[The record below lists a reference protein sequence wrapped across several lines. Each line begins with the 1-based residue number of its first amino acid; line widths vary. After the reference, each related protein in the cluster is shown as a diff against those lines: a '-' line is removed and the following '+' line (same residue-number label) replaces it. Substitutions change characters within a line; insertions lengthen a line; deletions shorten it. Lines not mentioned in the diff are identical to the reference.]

1 MSNTVIFVYGT
12 LKQGEAQELGAFKPT
27 PRFLGEGWMQ
37 GRLYNLGHCPGMVLD
52 SAGSPVWGE
61 VYEIDSD
68 LFEELDRWEAECG
81 EFVLTE
87 GTAWVADRPVN
98 VKVYVVGAEQPL
110 PDMPVKSGR
119 WSTRTN
125 AAGGEERRHVIPVCF
140 GGVFGPDLEK
150 VGELSGLLPE
160 ALIALL
166 TSQRY
171 EVTGES
177 ARPAFRH
184 LKGVPEAVRSV
195 RRSVPRAGVA
205 AGTLGILDGHCGLYP
220 VTGPAS
226 WSLIGRTPLV
236 PGRQVLELLPG
247 DTVEFRRISVEEYEQ
262 KLCVGE
268 VAQVEA
274 CYGR

>member
-27 PRFLGEGWMQ
+27 PRFLGEAWMQ

-61 VYEIDSD
+61 VYEIDSN

-98 VKVYVVGAEQPL
+98 VKVYVVGAGQPL

-119 WSTRTN
+119 WSTRTS
-125 AAGGEERRHVIPVCF
+125 AAGGEERHHVIPVCF
-140 GGVFGPDLEK
+140 GSVFGPDLEK
-150 VGELSGLLPE
+150 VGELSGLSPE
-160 ALIALL
+160 ALLALL

-171 EVTGES
+171 AVTGES
-177 ARPAFRH
+177 ERPAFRH
-184 LKGVPEAVRSV
+184 FKGVPEAVRSF
-195 RRSVPRAGVA
+195 RRGVPRAGVA
-205 AGTLGILDGHCGLYP
+205 AGTLGILDGYCGFYP
-220 VTGPAS
+220 VAGPAS
-226 WSLIGRTPLV
+226 WSLIGRTPLEQ
-236 PGRQVLELLPG
+236 GRQAIELLPG
-247 DTVEFRRISVEEYEQ
+247 DTVEFRRIFVDEYEQ
-262 KLCVGE
+262 MHGVGKLG
-268 VAQVEA
+268 QVET
-274 CYGR
+274 C